1 MASFDLATVLAKQ
14 KKLLTDLES
23 ELASPEVFGNQKK
36 LRETTKAHHLATRH
50 LAAFEALAQTEAGIA
65 AAEAA
70 LNDPDQEMRSLAEA
84 ELAEL
89 QAKLPE
95 QTIAAELAL
104 IPPDPTDGNDAIVE
118 IRAGVGGDEAAL
130 FASELFRMYAH
141 YAEAHGWKA
150 EVVSQ
155 NQNELGGFKE
165 IIFDIVGDGA
175 YGSMKYESG
184 VHRVQRVPETEKA
197 GRVHTSA
204 ASVAVLPKIEEEEFV
219 LNPKDLN
226 IEATTASGNGGQSVN
241 TTYSAIRMTH
251 IPTGI
256 TVSCQD
262 ERSQRQNKE
271 RAMQIMRA
279 RVYQFEQD
287 KKMAEL
293 SANRKSQI
301 GSGDRS
307 QKIRTYNYPQDR
319 ITDHRIKQ
327 SWHNMQKVL
336 DGNIE
341 ELIAQV
347 RLAAKTGALAAAVGD
362 DDEDDA

>member
-1 MASFDLATVLAKQ
+1 MASFDLTAVLAKQ
-14 KKLLTDLES
+14 RTVIADLET
-23 ELASPEVFGNQKK
+23 ELSSPSVFGNPKK
-36 LRETTKAHHLATRH
+36 LRDVTKAHHLAMRH
-50 LAAFEALAQTEAGIA
+50 LRAFEALAKTEADLAGAKAALEDSDPEIQSLAQTEV
-65 AAEAA
+65 
-70 LNDPDQEMRSLAEA
+70 A
-84 ELAEL
+84 ELE
-89 QAKLPE
+89 AKLPE
-95 QTIAAELAL
+95 LTLAAELAL
-104 IPPDPTDGNDAIVE
+104 IPPEPTDANDAIVE

-130 FASELFRMYAH
+130 FASELFRMYTH
-141 YAEAHGWKA
+141 FAESQGWKA
-150 EVVSQ
+150 ELVSQ

-165 IIFDIVGDGA
+165 VIFDIVGDGA
-175 YGSMKYESG
+175 YGTMKYESG
-184 VHRVQRVPETEKA
+184 VHRVQRVPETEKS

-204 ASVAVLPKIEEEEFV
+204 ASVAILPKIEEEEFE
-219 LNPKDLN
+219 LNPKDLI

-271 RAMQIMRA
+271 RAMQVMRA

-293 SANRKSQI
+293 SANRKNQI

-327 SWHNMQKVL
+327 SWHNMQKIL
-336 DGNIE
+336 DGDIE
-341 ELIAQV
+341 ELVAQV
-347 RLAAKTGALAAAVGD
+347 RLAAKNGAIAAVIGD
-362 DDEDDA
+362 DEEES

>member
-1 MASFDLATVLAKQ
+1 
-14 KKLLTDLES
+14 
-23 ELASPEVFGNQKK
+23 
-36 LRETTKAHHLATRH
+36 
-50 LAAFEALAQTEAGIA
+50 
-65 AAEAA
+65 
-70 LNDPDQEMRSLAEA
+70 
-84 ELAEL
+84 
-89 QAKLPE
+89 
-95 QTIAAELAL
+95 
-104 IPPDPTDGNDAIVE
+104 
-118 IRAGVGGDEAAL
+118 
-130 FASELFRMYAH
+130 
-141 YAEAHGWKA
+141 
-150 EVVSQ
+150 
-155 NQNELGGFKE
+155 
-165 IIFDIVGDGA
+165 
-175 YGSMKYESG
+175 MKYESG
-184 VHRVQRVPETEKA
+184 VHRVQRVPETEKS

-204 ASVAVLPKIEEEEFV
+204 ASVAVLPKIEEEEFE
-219 LNPKDLN
+219 LDLKDLN

-271 RAMQIMRA
+271 RAMQVMRA

-341 ELIAQV
+341 DLIAQV
-347 RLAAKTGALAAAVGD
+347 RLAAKNGAIAAAIGD
-362 DDEDDA
+362 DDEDDT

>member
-1 MASFDLATVLAKQ
+1 MASFDLDAVLAKQ
-14 KKLLTDLES
+14 RNTIADLETQLS
-23 ELASPEVFGNQKK
+23 SPEVFGNPRK
-36 LRETTKAHHLATRH
+36 LRDITKTHHSAMRH
-50 LAAFEALAQTEAGIA
+50 LAAFEVLAKTEADLASAKLTLEDTDPEMQALAQ
-65 AAEAA
+65 AEV
-70 LNDPDQEMRSLAEA
+70 A
-84 ELAEL
+84 ELE
-89 QAKLPE
+89 AKLPE

-104 IPPDPTDGNDAIVE
+104 IPPEPTDANDAIVE

-141 YAEAHGWKA
+141 FAESQGWKA
-150 EVVSQ
+150 ELVSQ

-165 IIFDIVGDGA
+165 VIFDIVGDGA
-175 YGSMKYESG
+175 YGTMKFESG
-184 VHRVQRVPETEKA
+184 VHRVQRVPETEKS

-204 ASVAVLPKIEEEEFV
+204 ASVAVLPKIEEEEFE
-219 LNPKDLN
+219 LNPKDL
-226 IEATTASGNGGQSVN
+226 IVEATTASGNGGQSVN

-262 ERSQRQNKE
+262 ERSQRQNRE
-271 RAMQIMRA
+271 RAMQVMRA

-327 SWHNMQKVL
+327 SWHNMQKIL
-336 DGNIE
+336 DGDIE
-341 ELIAQV
+341 ELVAQV
-347 RLAAKTGALAAAVGD
+347 RLAAKNGAIAAAIE
-362 DDEDDA
+362 DDEDES